1 LIKLFLFCLLF
12 ISVGCVQ
19 EEIESYDDLTPDEQE
34 DIRNQS
40 QQKCLNES
48 QENFTNLITSSNSNM
63 ASFTRGQYWK
73 VTYTAGS
80 TTSDNYIYVWKVDG
94 TTVYFL
100 YQQLI
105 ESTTYHNFIKVT
117 QAFNEEMFDDLLVKK
132 CNYTLSVT
140 QSDSSYS
147 VKFTDVA
154 TTEGTTDYKTTTTYS
169 STSSYPAFFGALIR
183 DVSKKKLDDNG
194 NVASTETFSYKMASV
209 DNDADLSTDYSTY
222 TNAKYCVHNYTSVT
236 PKTFSF
242 PYELNCET
250 STAVNPNPG
259 TDTTLD
265 FTPTT
270 ELVL

>member
-1 LIKLFLFCLLF
+1 MIKLFLFSLLF
-12 ISVGCVQ
+12 LSIGCVQ

-140 QSDSSYS
+140 QGDSSYS

-154 TTEGTTDYKTTTTYS
+154 TTEGTTDYKTTTT
-169 STSSYPAFFGALIR
+169 
-183 DVSKKKLDDNG
+183 
-194 NVASTETFSYKMASV
+194 
-209 DNDADLSTDYSTY
+209 
-222 TNAKYCVHNYTSVT
+222 
-236 PKTFSF
+236 
-242 PYELNCET
+242 
-250 STAVNPNPG
+250 
-259 TDTTLD
+259 
-265 FTPTT
+265 
-270 ELVL
+270 